1 MVEVEQPKSRQD
13 LVEVQGFELYERLGE
28 GTMGVVF
35 RARHLF
41 TDQIVALKIL
51 YPILAGNLTYLQ
63 RFRAEAEAATHLNHP
78 NLVRVYGYGQRN
90 LTHFI
95 CMEYVEGVNLREML
109 RREGA
114 LSETTVA
121 AIGMCV
127 ASALHYAWETVRLV
141 HRDVKPE
148 NLLVARDGRLK
159 VCDLGIAKRMASKPG
174 DVPLTRTGY
183 MLGTPH
189 YIAPEQLKG
198 AKELD
203 FRVDIYSLGATL
215 FHAVTGQTIHT
226 AENEFSLLMKQA
238 TEPVRDPRDAMPGMD
253 RDLAELL
260 MRMLSLDPSRR
271 PTDWCG
277 VYDALFEIY
286 QKINSARSK
295 GQFRLSSGGGS
306 ASTSTPSTT

>member
-1 MVEVEQPKSRQD
+1 MGVVEQPKSRQD

-41 TDQIVALKIL
+41 TDQIVALKVL
-51 YPILAGNLTYLQ
+51 YPILAGNLTYLR
-63 RFRAEAEAATHLNHP
+63 RFQAEAESATHLDHP
-78 NLVRVYGYGQRN
+78 NLVRVYGYGQRH

-95 CMEYVEGVNLREML
+95 CMEYVEGINLREMIQ
-109 RREGA
+109 REGA
-114 LSETTVA
+114 LSESTVA

-127 ASALHYAWETVRLV
+127 AAALHYAWETVRLI

-148 NLLVARDGRLK
+148 NLLVAKDGRLK

-174 DVPLTRTGY
+174 DAPLTRTGY

-203 FRVDIYSLGATL
+203 YRVDIYSLGATL

-238 TEPVRDPRDAMPGMD
+238 TEPVKDPRDAMPGLNH
-253 RDLAELL
+253 DLAELL
-260 MRMLSLDPSRR
+260 LQMLDLDPSRR
-271 PTDWCG
+271 PVDWCG
-277 VYDALFEIY
+277 VYDALFDIY
-286 QKINSARSK
+286 QKLNAAKTKAQI
-295 GQFRLSSGGGS
+295 RLSTGGGNDLDSTQS
-306 ASTSTPSTT
+306 AP

>member
-1 MVEVEQPKSRQD
+1 MVTAEQPKGRQE
-13 LVEVQGFELYERLGE
+13 LVQVQGFELYERLGE

-41 TDQIVALKIL
+41 TDQIVALKVL

-63 RFRAEAEAATHLNHP
+63 RFRAEAEAATHLSHP

-95 CMEYVEGVNLREML
+95 CMEYVEGVNLREL
-109 RREGA
+109 IRREGA
-114 LSETTVA
+114 LTPSTVA

-148 NLLVARDGRLK
+148 NLLVAPDGRLK
-159 VCDLGIAKRMASKPG
+159 LCDLGIAKRMASKPG
-174 DVPLTRTGY
+174 DAPLTRTGY

-203 FRVDIYSLGATL
+203 CRVDIYSLGATL

-238 TEPVRDPRDAMPGMD
+238 TEPVRDPRDAMPGLDHDM
-253 RDLAELL
+253 AELL
-260 MRMLSLDPSRR
+260 LQMLSLDPSHR
-271 PTDWCG
+271 PSDWCA
-277 VYDALFEIY
+277 VYDALFAIY
-286 QKINSARSK
+286 QKLNAGEAK
-295 GQFRLSSGGGS
+295 AQFRLSTGGG
-306 ASTSTPSTT
+306 ANTSPAQTTP

>member
-1 MVEVEQPKSRQD
+1 MATPEPSPNRQE
-13 LVEVQGFELYERLGE
+13 LVDVQGFELFERLGE

-41 TDQIVALKIL
+41 TDQIVALKVL
-51 YPILAGNLTYLQ
+51 YPILAGNLTYLA
-63 RFRAEAEAATHLNHP
+63 RFRAEAEAATHLSHP
-78 NLVRVYGYGQRN
+78 NLVRVFGYGQRG

-95 CMEYVEGVNLREML
+95 AMEYVEGMNLRELL

-114 LSETTVA
+114 LSEATVA

-127 ASALHYAWETVRLV
+127 ASALHYAWETVRLI

-148 NLLVARDGRLK
+148 NLLVAEDGRLK
-159 VCDLGIAKRMASKPG
+159 LCDLGIAKRMASKPG
-174 DVPLTRTGY
+174 DAPLTRTGY

-203 FRVDIYSLGATL
+203 CRVDIYSLGATL
-215 FHAVTGQTIHT
+215 FHAATGQTIHT

-238 TEPVRDPRDAMPGMD
+238 TEPVRDPREAMPGMNHD
-253 RDLAELL
+253 FANLL
-260 MRMLSLDPSRR
+260 LQMLDLDPAKR
-271 PTDWCG
+271 PPDWCA
-277 VYDALFEIY
+277 VYDALFDIY
-286 QKINSARSK
+286 QKLNAAKTSAHIRISK
-295 GQFRLSSGGGS
+295 SGGS
-306 ASTSTPSTT
+306 EPKPTQPTA

>member
-1 MVEVEQPKSRQD
+1 MSLAEQAPNKQE
-13 LVEVQGFELYERLGE
+13 LVDVQGFELYERLGE

-41 TDQIVALKIL
+41 TDQIVALKVL

-63 RFRAEAEAATHLNHP
+63 RFKAEAEAATHLNHP

-95 CMEYVEGVNLREML
+95 CMEYVEGTNLREMI

-114 LSETTVA
+114 LGESTVA

-127 ASALHYAWETVRLV
+127 ASALHYAWETVRLI

-148 NLLVARDGRLK
+148 NLLVAQDGRLK

-174 DVPLTRTGY
+174 DAPLTRTGY

-203 FRVDIYSLGATL
+203 CRVDIYSLGATL

-238 TEPVRDPRDAMPGMD
+238 TEPVRDPREAMPGLN
-253 RDLAELL
+253 RDFAELL
-260 MRMLSLDPSRR
+260 SQMLDLDPARR
-271 PTDWCG
+271 PADWCV
-277 VYDALFEIY
+277 VYDALFDLY
-286 QKINSARSK
+286 QKLNAEKTKTQI
-295 GQFRLSSGGGS
+295 RLSAGGGNE
-306 ASTSTPSTT
+306 AGPTQPSP